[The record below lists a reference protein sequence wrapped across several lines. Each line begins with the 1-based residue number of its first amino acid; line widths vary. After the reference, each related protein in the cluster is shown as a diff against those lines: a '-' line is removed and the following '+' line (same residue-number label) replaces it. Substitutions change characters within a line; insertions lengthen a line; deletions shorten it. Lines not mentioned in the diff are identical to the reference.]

1 MTSWCGSVQRG
12 WSLCA
17 ASLICRWPWYST
29 GMHSLQRLVLG
40 LVMLGA
46 TVAAHAAE
54 TFDLPSSRPGVTQP
68 IYLHSAAH
76 PAASAV
82 LFPGGSGAVYAVRK
96 NFLIRTADDFAA
108 LGITV
113 AIADTPSDHPG
124 GADRAFR
131 ASEAQAVDTAAV
143 VAFLRLRASV
153 PVWLIGTSNGA
164 ISAANAG
171 VRLGPSRI
179 AGVVLTSSVWTGGM
193 QATDFQMLRVPTL
206 IVHNRNDGCLLSPF
220 DQAAP
225 ALASMQNAPA
235 KELIA
240 VSSSASLSGACD
252 AMSPHGYLGIEK
264 QVVQRIANWIK
275 TH

>member
-1 MTSWCGSVQRG
+1 MRVLR
-12 WSLCA
+12 
-17 ASLICRWPWYST
+17 
-29 GMHSLQRLVLG
+29 RLVLG
-40 LVMLGA
+40 FAMFGA

-54 TFDLPSSRPGVTQP
+54 TFDLPSGQPGVSQP
-68 IYLHSAAH
+68 IYLHPAAH
-76 PAASAV
+76 AAASAV

-108 LGITV
+108 AGITV

-124 GADRAFR
+124 GVDRGFR
-131 ASEAQAVDTAAV
+131 ASEVQAIDTAAV
-143 VAFLRLRASV
+143 VAFLRARAPV
-153 PVWLIGTSNGA
+153 PVWLIGTSNGT

-179 AGVVLTSSVWTGGM
+179 AGVVLTSSVWIGGM
-193 QATDFQMLRVPTL
+193 QATNFQMLRVPTL
-206 IVHNRNDGCLLSPF
+206 IVHNRNDGCPLSPF

-225 ALASMQNAPA
+225 SLASMHDAPV

-264 QVVQRIANWIK
+264 QVVQQIANWIK